1 MGDCLK
7 LFKEKLKSVLDYF
20 KEEISSVRGSR
31 PTPLLV
37 EDIKVDYFDQKIP
50 VKQLASI
57 LVVPP
62 KEIQI
67 QVWDSNAVQAIEG
80 AVKDKT
86 NIQTARDGN
95 TIHCVLPE
103 LTQERKDELVKIVE
117 KKAENARIQ
126 SRITRDEIKKEID
139 AMEKSGEITEDDKF
153 NMMDDIQKGI
163 DEFNK
168 SLSEEIGKKTKEIDF

>member
-1 MGDCLK
+1 M
-7 LFKEKLKSVLDYF
+7 
-20 KEEISSVRGSR
+20 
-31 PTPLLV
+31 
-37 EDIKVDYFDQKIP
+37 
-50 VKQLASI
+50 
-57 LVVPP
+57 
-62 KEIQI
+62 
-67 QVWDSNAVQAIEG
+67 
-80 AVKDKT
+80 
-86 NIQTARDGN
+86 
-95 TIHCVLPE
+95 PE